1 MGYGDHDDHVIWMNY
16 VIPMASRIVMI
27 YPWKIIPYHTN
38 KGYWGRVSSIRHVNT
53 LWCLSPES
61 FLGFWG
67 TWKIDSEV
75 KLFVLPVSCRA
86 CFGMMIGVYGVDIRF
101 TDGFLQQTWRLCYFS
116 CEQTS
121 FSKKIRLG
129 FVFQSQF
136 LDYQIIFSQGWT
148 ETAFF
153 RVELHQGAAWEILW
167 ELGLSRGRACHEWG
181 LSTKPCLI
189 TIEKY
194 YNIYIYIDRYYKI
207 ACEEHAFMLFWH
219 GHWMT
224 MRSWMPL
231 YFFQLQAVWKDWSQL
246 W

>member
-67 TWKIDSEV
+67 TWKNRLWSQTICPSSV
-75 KLFVLPVSCRA
+75 MSCLFWDDDWSLRSWHPFYRWIFAANLTSVL
-86 CFGMMIGVYGVDIRF
+86 FFMW
-101 TDGFLQQTWRLCYFS
+101 TDQFL
-116 CEQTS
+116 E
-121 FSKKIRLG
+121 KIRLG

-136 LDYQIIFSQGWT
+136 LDHQIIFSQGWT

-189 TIEKY
+189 TIENY
-194 YNIYIYIDRYYKI
+194 YNIYR
-207 ACEEHAFMLFWH
+207 
-219 GHWMT
+219 
-224 MRSWMPL
+224 
-231 YFFQLQAVWKDWSQL
+231 
-246 W
+246 